1 LKGAY
6 HSMKSLSALHIKQFT
21 RAAFLL
27 LASFASLES
36 NASFTLTAY
45 NPEPSLFV
53 SPFFHINYVACL
65 VGEPC
70 PTPEG
75 SWTEGQLPP
84 LEVGQQTSISTSSPS
99 FAFYLGNSLNGKFG
113 VSLTPI
119 TQISAYNYS
128 ANELTAN
135 IFNRTSILSTTNAGI
150 STFEASS
157 GTDYYLLLSG
167 LVRGGQTYQL
177 QVSQVPLPAAFL
189 LFGSVLS
196 MFFAFKR
203 RR

>member
-1 LKGAY
+1 
-6 HSMKSLSALHIKQFT
+6 MKSLSALHIKQVT

-27 LASFASLES
+27 LASFASLDS
-36 NASFTLTAY
+36 NASVTLTNTY
-45 NPEPSLFV
+45 TPPNLLISLLF
-53 SPFFHINYVACL
+53 PINGVACL

-70 PTPEG
+70 VTPDG
-75 SWTEGQLPP
+75 SWTEGQLPT
-84 LEVGQQTSISTSSPS
+84 LEVGQQASISASSPS
-99 FAFYLGNSLNGKFG
+99 FSFYLGNSLNGKFG

-119 TQISAYNYS
+119 PQISAYNYS

-167 LVRGGQTYQL
+167 LVRGGQSYQL
-177 QVSQVPLPAAFL
+177 QVSQVPLPAAFWL
-189 LFGSVLS
+189 LGSVLS
-196 MFFAFKR
+196 IFFAFKR
-203 RR
+203 RT

>member
-1 LKGAY
+1 
-6 HSMKSLSALHIKQFT
+6 MKSLSTLHIKQFT

-27 LASFASLES
+27 LASFVSLES
-36 NASFTLTAY
+36 NASVTLTAY
-45 NPEPSLFV
+45 NPEPNLFV
-53 SPFFHINYVACL
+53 GSFFQNNYVACL
-65 VGEPC
+65 IGEPC

-75 SWTEGQLPP
+75 SWTEGQLPT
-84 LEVGQQTSISTSSPS
+84 LEVGQQISISTSSPS
-99 FAFYLGNSLNGKFG
+99 FAFYLGNSLNGKFD

-119 TQISAYNYS
+119 PPYNYS

>member
-1 LKGAY
+1 
-6 HSMKSLSALHIKQFT
+6 MKSLSTLNIKQFT
-21 RAAFLL
+21 QAAFLL

-36 NASFTLTAY
+36 NASVTITAY

-53 SPFFHINYVACL
+53 GPFFHINYVACL

-99 FAFYLGNSLNGKFG
+99 FAFYLGNSLNGKFD

-119 TQISAYNYS
+119 PPYNYS

-135 IFNRTSILSTTNAGI
+135 IVNRTSILSTTNAGI

>member
-1 LKGAY
+1 
-6 HSMKSLSALHIKQFT
+6 MKSLSTLHIKQFT

-36 NASFTLTAY
+36 NASVVLTSGTVYADLRVG
-45 NPEPSLFV
+45 LF
-53 SPFFHINYVACL
+53 SIINGVACL
-65 VGEPC
+65 VGDPC
-70 PTPEG
+70 FIPDG
-75 SWTEGQLPP
+75 SWTQEQLPA
-84 LEVGQQTSISTSSPS
+84 LEVGQQTSISTSSPNFS
-99 FAFYLGNSLNGKFG
+99 FYLGNSLNGKFG
-113 VSLTPI
+113 VSLTPLP
-119 TQISAYNYS
+119 QISAYNYS

-135 IFNRTSILSTTNAGI
+135 IFNRTSIISTTNVGI

-177 QVSQVPLPAAFL
+177 QVSQVPLPAAFF

-196 MFFAFKR
+196 MFFAIKR